1 LLTIAP
7 LGKGV
12 IVKKVM
18 LLCTLLVTSFIFSSC
33 SPILQGAAAVTTV
46 ATMSNDRRSAGEIID
61 DKTLNFNLSN
71 IVRKDAILED
81 MHINFMVYNKAVL
94 MLGEAPSIEA
104 RDYLEKQIKQKIPKI
119 RKFINEV
126 SVMPNSSYLSRA
138 KDGII
143 TVQVD
148 ALFLDQE
155 VFHPTHVRVITERKT
170 VYLMGSVT
178 KREAE
183 HATNLATKA
192 KNVDKVVKLFNYLLV
207 RPAEE
212 IERDNKRK
220 VEAERRAELEA
231 KKTELEA
238 AQTALQQQINELS
251 TN

>member
-1 LLTIAP
+1 
-7 LGKGV
+7 
-12 IVKKVM
+12 
-18 LLCTLLVTSFIFSSC
+18 
-33 SPILQGAAAVTTV
+33 
-46 ATMSNDRRSAGEIID
+46 MSNDRRSAGEIID

-81 MHINFMVYNKAVL
+81 MHINFMVYDKAVL

-207 RPAEE
+207 RPAKE

>member
-1 LLTIAP
+1 
-7 LGKGV
+7 
-12 IVKKVM
+12 M
-18 LLCTLLVTSFIFSSC
+18 LLCALLVTSSIFSSC
-33 SPILQGAAAVTTV
+33 SPIVQGAAAVTTV

-220 VEAERRAELEA
+220 VEAEKRAELEA

>member
-1 LLTIAP
+1 
-7 LGKGV
+7 
-12 IVKKVM
+12 M

-61 DKTLNFNLSN
+61 DKTLNFNLNN

-155 VFHPTHVRVITERKT
+155 VFHPTHVRVITERRT

-207 RPAEE
+207 RPAKE

-220 VEAERRAELEA
+220 VEAESRAELEA

>member
-1 LLTIAP
+1 
-7 LGKGV
+7 
-12 IVKKVM
+12 M

-46 ATMSNDRRSAGEIID
+46 ATMSNDRRSAGEMID

-155 VFHPTHVRVITERKT
+155 VFHPTHVRVITERRT

>member
-1 LLTIAP
+1 
-7 LGKGV
+7 
-12 IVKKVM
+12 M

-207 RPAEE
+207 RPAKE
-212 IERDNKRK
+212 IERDNNRK

-238 AQTALQQQINELS
+238 AQTALQQQINELN

>member
-1 LLTIAP
+1 
-7 LGKGV
+7 
-12 IVKKVM
+12 M

-94 MLGEAPSIEA
+94 MVGEAPSAEA
-104 RDYLEKQIKQKIPKI
+104 RDYLEKQIKKKTPKM
-119 RKFINEV
+119 KNLINEV
-126 SVMPNSSYLSRA
+126 AVIPNSGYLSRA
-138 KDGII
+138 QDGII
-143 TVQVD
+143 TVQID
-148 ALFLDQE
+148 ALFLNQE
-155 VFHPTHVRVITERKT
+155 IFHPSHVRVMTERKT

-207 RPAEE
+207 RPAKE
-212 IERDNKRK
+212 IERDNTRK
-220 VEAERRAELEA
+220 MEAEKRAELEA
-231 KKTELEA
+231 KKAELEA
-238 AQTALQQQINELS
+238 EQTALQQQINEL
-251 TN
+251 NAN

>member
-1 LLTIAP
+1 
-7 LGKGV
+7 
-12 IVKKVM
+12 
-18 LLCTLLVTSFIFSSC
+18 
-33 SPILQGAAAVTTV
+33 
-46 ATMSNDRRSAGEIID
+46 MSNDRRSAGEIID

-155 VFHPTHVRVITERKT
+155 VFHPTHVRVITERRT

-220 VEAERRAELEA
+220 VEAERRAELES

>member
-1 LLTIAP
+1 M
-7 LGKGV
+7 
-12 IVKKVM
+12 KKVI
-18 LLCTLLVTSFIFSSC
+18 LLCALLVSSFILSSC
-33 SPILQGAAAVTTV
+33 SPIVQGAAAVTTV
-46 ATMSNDRRSAGEIID
+46 ATMSNDRRSAGEILD
-61 DKTLNFNLSN
+61 DKTIDLNLSS

-94 MLGEAPSIEA
+94 MAGEAPSIEA
-104 RDYLEKQIKQKIPKI
+104 REYLEKQIKQKAPKI
-119 RKFINEV
+119 KQIINEV
-126 SVMPNSSYLSRA
+126 SVMPNTGYLSRA

-143 TVQVD
+143 TVQIE

-155 VFHPTHVRVITERKT
+155 VFHPTHVLTMTERRT

-207 RPAEE
+207 RPAKE
-212 IERDNKRK
+212 IEIENKRK
-220 VEAERRAELEA
+220 AEAERTAELEA
-231 KKTELEA
+231 KKAELEA
-238 AQTALQQQINELS
+238 AQTALQQQIDELN

>member
-1 LLTIAP
+1 
-7 LGKGV
+7 
-12 IVKKVM
+12 M
-18 LLCTLLVTSFIFSSC
+18 LLCVLLVTSFIFSSC
-33 SPILQGAAAVTTV
+33 SPIVQGAAAVTTV

-71 IVRKDAILED
+71 IVRKDTILED

-155 VFHPTHVRVITERKT
+155 VFHPTHVRVITERRT

-207 RPAEE
+207 RPAKE

>member
-1 LLTIAP
+1 
-7 LGKGV
+7 
-12 IVKKVM
+12 M
-18 LLCTLLVTSFIFSSC
+18 LLCALLVSSFILSSC
-33 SPILQGAAAVTTV
+33 SPVLQGAAAVTTV
-46 ATMSNDRRSAGEIID
+46 ATMSNDRRSAGEILD
-61 DKTLNFNLSN
+61 DKALDLNLSN
-71 IVRKDAILED
+71 IVRKDTILED
-81 MHINFMVYNKAVL
+81 MHINFMVYDKAVL
-94 MLGEAPSIEA
+94 MVGEAPSIEA
-104 RDYLEKQIKQKIPKI
+104 REYLEKVIKQKAPKI
-119 RKFINEV
+119 KQLINEV
-126 SVMPNSSYLSRA
+126 SVMPNTGYLSRA

-143 TVQVD
+143 TVQVE

-155 VFHPTHVRVITERKT
+155 VFHPTHVLTMTERRT

-220 VEAERRAELEA
+220 AEAERKAALEA
-231 KKTELEA
+231 KKAELEA
-238 AQTALQQQINELS
+238 AQTALQQQIDELS

>member
-1 LLTIAP
+1 
-7 LGKGV
+7 
-12 IVKKVM
+12 M

-94 MLGEAPSIEA
+94 MVGESPSAEA
-104 RDYLEKQIKQKIPKI
+104 RDYLEKQIKRNAPKM
-119 RKFINEV
+119 KQLINEV
-126 SVMPNSSYLSRA
+126 AVMPNSSYLSRA

-143 TVQVD
+143 TVQIET
-148 ALFLDQE
+148 LFYDQE
-155 VFHPTHVRVITERKT
+155 VFHPTHVRVMTERST

-183 HATNLATKA
+183 HATNLATRA

-207 RPAEE
+207 RPAKE

-220 VEAERRAELEA
+220 AEAERKAELDSKRAELEA
-231 KKTELEA
+231 
-238 AQTALQQQINELS
+238 AQSALQQQIEEL
-251 TN
+251 NAN